1 MNKPVVSEGV
11 AALQGQQAQGTSKF
25 GREIDEEANGYFQRI
40 YGNPD
45 NGNSNY
51 LPVDEVLSSKNIH
64 ISPTKPCVL
73 LAFVSRGRAI
83 IGVVV
88 AGRRLRC

>member
-11 AALQGQQAQGTSKF
+11 ATLQGQQAQGTSKF

-51 LPVDEVLSSKNIH
+51 LPVDEVLSSKNIVSH
-64 ISPTKPCVL
+64 QRNLVFYWL
-73 LAFVSRGRAI
+73 LFHAAER
-83 IGVVV
+83 
-88 AGRRLRC
+88 

>member
-11 AALQGQQAQGTSKF
+11 ATLQGQQAQGTSKF

-51 LPVDEVLSSKNIH
+51 LPVDEVL
-64 ISPTKPCVL
+64 
-73 LAFVSRGRAI
+73 
-83 IGVVV
+83 
-88 AGRRLRC
+88 